1 MSGGILVGLA
11 IACCVAGFV
20 LNSRYSNK
28 YGEAA
33 VQWRPFVLQFVF
45 LCGVLSQLPGDGIS
59 CWFLFW
65 AIGVV
70 ISCAAGLWMC
80 RQHAKRQQAGADDT
94 VAAMAAQVILPIGIA
109 IVVLLVAGMIA
120 FGFLWDH

>member
-1 MSGGILVGLA
+1 
-11 IACCVAGFV
+11 
-20 LNSRYSNK
+20 
-28 YGEAA
+28 
-33 VQWRPFVLQFVF
+33 
-45 LCGVLSQLPGDGIS
+45 
-59 CWFLFW
+59 
-65 AIGVV
+65 
-70 ISCAAGLWMC
+70 MC